1 MIPIY
6 TRKAL
11 VHEVSELLEPYQHLE
26 LSVTGYRE
34 RITAAEVL
42 LCAAAREVIHARV
55 RYPNHTFSNEH
66 YPLESITTVGA
77 YVKALR
83 TGAVDEF
90 NARLDA
96 IEDPEIRETH
106 RLCTNA
112 RFAFVEPE
120 EACAMRT
127 TDEVLYHI
135 RLVQSY
141 D

>member
-6 TRKAL
+6 TQKAL
-11 VHEVSELLEPYQHLE
+11 VHEVSELLEPYQHLD
-26 LSVTGYRE
+26 LSVTGYPE

-42 LCAAAREVIHARV
+42 LCTAAREVIHARAQ
-55 RYPNHTFSNEH
+55 YPNHLFSNEH
-66 YPLESITTVGA
+66 YPLETITTVGA
-77 YVKALR
+77 YIKALR
-83 TGAVDEF
+83 MGTVDKF
-90 NARLDA
+90 
-96 IEDPEIRETH
+96 
-106 RLCTNA
+106 NA